1 MYKNTKY
8 YLHIFF
14 EQIIC
19 VYTIVCVYVVGN
31 GDPKWLQTGLWDPM
45 GYHSFLLAS
54 RPEKWLSDSIVI
66 YKPAILCNKS
76 I

>member
-1 MYKNTKY
+1 MLDQNAR
-8 YLHIFF
+8 LLFF
-14 EQIIC
+14 ESDSMCVYIIC
-19 VYTIVCVYVVGN
+19 VHVVVGN